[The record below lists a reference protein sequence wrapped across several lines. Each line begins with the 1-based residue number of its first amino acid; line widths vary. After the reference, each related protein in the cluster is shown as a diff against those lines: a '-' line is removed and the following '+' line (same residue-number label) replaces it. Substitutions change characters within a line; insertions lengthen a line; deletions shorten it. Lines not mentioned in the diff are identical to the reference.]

1 MTAPAAGRSSPV
13 VEDEMLHRPKSWPT
27 SLTVGHAREVLA
39 DDHLHAI
46 LVVDGAVLRG
56 VIVEGDV
63 PDDVEDDQPALVH
76 ARLDGRT
83 VRVGTT
89 LDEARELLEQSRS
102 RRLAVVDAAGLLV
115 GLLCLKRHGRGFCS
129 DAGVEARRASRA
141 SERPA

>member
-1 MTAPAAGRSSPV
+1 MTAPATGRSSPL
-13 VEDEMLHRPKSWPT
+13 VEDEMLRRPKSWPT
-27 SLTVGHAREVLA
+27 SLTVGDAREVLG

-63 PDDVEDDQPALVH
+63 PDDVEDDQHALVH

-83 VRVGTT
+83 VRVGAT

-102 RRLAVVDAAGLLV
+102 RRLAVVDDAGLLV

-141 SERPA
+141 SERPV

>member
-1 MTAPAAGRSSPV
+1 MTAAAGHPSPV
-13 VEDEMLHRPKSWPT
+13 VEDAMLHRPKSWPT
-27 SLTVGHAREVLA
+27 SLTVGDAREVLS

-63 PDDVEDDQPALVH
+63 PAEAEDDQPALVH
-76 ARLDGRT
+76 ARLEGRT
-83 VRVGTT
+83 VRTGTG
-89 LDEARELLEQSRS
+89 LDAAQALLEQSRS
-102 RRLAVVDAAGLLV
+102 RRLAVVDAAGALV

-141 SERPA
+141 TGRPA

>member
-13 VEDEMLHRPKSWPT
+13 VEDEMLHRPKSWST
-27 SLTVGHAREVLA
+27 SLTVGDAREVLA

-63 PDDVEDDQPALVH
+63 PDDAEDDQHALVH

-83 VRVGTT
+83 VRVGAT

-141 SERPA
+141 SERPV